1 MTHFGQHKAS
11 PTALGWREDGD
22 QRGTCTCSQ
31 VASLIHTCTYEQS
44 MNRKY
49 SYKFPRTLLN
59 QPVDP
64 TLHSKKS
71 LNVPFLATKSAVLS
85 TMSVGHRSGRQLQER
100 SSLRCKHRKQRYT
113 QQEPHSL
120 AFAILQFLITYSI
133 QKQRGRL
140 GRFCHVNVL
149 NIYLVDRDE
158 DDSEQP
164 WSFSCTVCLTT
175 VTVVLNVYE
184 LENLPLVASSP
195 GHSQ

>member
-1 MTHFGQHKAS
+1 MHFSQYQALSVSYFAHIHSQISQKKA
-11 PTALGWREDGD
+11 G
-22 QRGTCTCSQ
+22 
-31 VASLIHTCTYEQS
+31 LIVMQNVRHFKWHTLA
-44 MNRKY
+44 
-49 SYKFPRTLLN
+49 LLN

-164 WSFSCTVCLTT
+164 WSFF
-175 VTVVLNVYE
+175 
-184 LENLPLVASSP
+184 LVPSV
-195 GHSQ
+195 